1 VLAVVGDR
9 VEVRRVRTGLNAEG
23 FVEVTEGLKA
33 GEAIVARAGS
43 FLRDGDVVR
52 AVAVEAAKAKRTV
65 ATTAETR

>member
-9 VEVRRVRTGLNAEG
+9 VEVRRVATGLNAEG

-52 AVAVEAAKAKRTV
+52 AVEAAMPKRTV